1 VAKEKWQLLENND
14 LLLNE
19 HLFSLHNIA
28 VIEHTIKALQRQLLA
43 EKATFSCEFAQS
55 LGSDSSKLASA
66 FAVVLWSLA

>member
-28 VIEHTIKALQRQLLA
+28 VIEHTIKALQRQFLTD
-43 EKATFSCEFAQS
+43 KSIFSCEFAQ
-55 LGSDSSKLASA
+55 LTDSSLNKPQI
-66 FAVVLWSLA
+66 FM